1 MPHPTTAFIGLGT
14 MGYPMAGHLAKAG
27 HKVTVFNRTDA
38 RAEAWCGDHGGERAG
53 TPAEAVSGADV
64 VFICVGND
72 EDVRAVA
79 LGDEGALAGMAAG
92 AVLVDHSTVSAHL
105 ARELADAALARNVG
119 FLDAPVSGGQAG
131 AENGALTIMVGG
143 EEAVF
148 ERAAPVMDAYANAVT
163 LMGPVGSGQLTK
175 MVNQITVAGLIEALA
190 EGLAF
195 AVNAG
200 LDAKKV
206 ADVISKGAAASWQM
220 ENRAGTMLDGE
231 FDFGFAVDWM
241 LKDLDICLEEARRN
255 GSELP
260 VTELVNRFYK
270 EIQKAGGGRRDTSS
284 LIGRLPCSD
293 SAKRT

>member
-53 TPAEAVSGADV
+53 TPAEAASGADA

-175 MVNQITVAGLIEALA
+175 MVNQICSSGIIQSLA

-195 AVNAG
+195 AQRAG
-200 LDAKKV
+200 LDDAKVIEVIAKGSAASFQIGNRARTMQGRDFSAGGTV
-206 ADVISKGAAASWQM
+206 ALLDKDLALCIEEAARLELELPILDLVKGFYADIVQMGDGHQDAAALIA
-220 ENRAGTMLDGE
+220 R
-231 FDFGFAVDWM
+231 
-241 LKDLDICLEEARRN
+241 LEQ
-255 GSELP
+255 SE
-260 VTELVNRFYK
+260 
-270 EIQKAGGGRRDTSS
+270 S
-284 LIGRLPCSD
+284 
-293 SAKRT
+293 